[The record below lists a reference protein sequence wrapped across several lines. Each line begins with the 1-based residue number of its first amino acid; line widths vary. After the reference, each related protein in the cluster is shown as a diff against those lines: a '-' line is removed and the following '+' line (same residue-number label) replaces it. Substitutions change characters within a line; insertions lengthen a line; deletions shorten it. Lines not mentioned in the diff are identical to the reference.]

1 MVLLYG
7 IPGDGPF
14 ELIADALEDL
24 KRDFVIL
31 DQRKFNQ
38 LDFIYQ
44 LSSGKVDGEITI
56 GSRSWQL
63 SSFTGIY
70 NRGVDFTT
78 LPEVKDWPVQSVP
91 FLKYQQLFTMI
102 NEWIETADCVVI
114 NKGSAMSSNSSKP
127 YQMKLIAEFFM
138 VPDTCI
144 TNSVPQVMAFKEE
157 KEQII
162 YKSASSIRSIVKT
175 VENENTLERIRYCPT
190 MFQQRL
196 EGTNYRVHVVN
207 EEVYAVKV
215 DSETVDYRYSR
226 REGGETVLQAIELD
240 ESITSK
246 CIALAKQLR
255 LTFAGIDLFLSNEGE
270 WYCFE
275 VNPSPGF
282 SYFENE
288 TGQPIAKAVA
298 GCLGFKGLRV

>member
-14 ELIADALEDL
+14 ELVADALEEL
-24 KRDFVIL
+24 KKEFVIL

-44 LSSGKVDGEITI
+44 LSGGGVDGEISI

-63 SSFTGIY
+63 ASFTGIY
-70 NRGVDFTT
+70 NRAVDFST
-78 LPEVKDWPVQSVP
+78 LPEIKDWPIQSAEYMK
-91 FLKYQQLFTMI
+91 FRQLFTMI

-127 YQMKLIAEFFM
+127 YQMKLITKFFK
-138 VPDTCI
+138 VPDTCLS
-144 TNSVPQVMAFKEE
+144 NNVSKVLEFK
-157 KEQII
+157 KEQGEII
-162 YKSASSIRSIVKT
+162 YKSASSVRSIVKT
-175 VENENTLERIRYCPT
+175 VDNEDTLERIRFCPT
-190 MFQQRL
+190 MFQQKL
-196 EGTNYRVHVVN
+196 EGTNHRVHVVN
-207 EEVYAVKV
+207 DELFAVKI

-226 REGGETVLQAIELD
+226 REGMETVLHVTELD
-240 ESITSK
+240 EGIQSK
-246 CIALAKQLR
+246 CIALAKLLR
-255 LTFAGIDLFLSNEGE
+255 LSFAGIDLFLSNNGD

-282 SYFENE
+282 SYFEKE

-298 GCLGFKGLRV
+298 KCLMGIVKC